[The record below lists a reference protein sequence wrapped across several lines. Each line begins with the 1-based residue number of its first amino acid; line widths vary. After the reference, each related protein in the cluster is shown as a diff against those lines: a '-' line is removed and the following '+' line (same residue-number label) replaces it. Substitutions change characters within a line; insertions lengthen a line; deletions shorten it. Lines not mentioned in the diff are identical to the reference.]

1 VEDLEPLLDRSW
13 AAEQGTSRLA
23 AASAEQTEI
32 LEYSLAE
39 TDRWG
44 RLPEQGS
51 SGGEPSTSYANSSGP
66 PYPQGH
72 PWWRHQRLLILQHI
86 ERLHTFLDLHGG

>member
-1 VEDLEPLLDRSW
+1 MENLDLLLDRSW

-23 AASAEQTEI
+23 VASAAQAEA

-44 RLPEQGS
+44 RLPEQRD
-51 SGGEPSTSYANSSGP
+51 SGGEPSTSYADSSGP

-72 PWWRHQRLLILQHI
+72 RWWRRQRLLVLQHI
-86 ERLHTFLDLHGG
+86 ERLSTFLDLQGG